1 LLIAAN
7 WNLKHTGRRKW
18 NNFFEKPPVED
29 FPEKTKEV
37 EMQNNVSVVD
47 DTKVELTKE
56 PVEELETTI
65 VPEEIKKE
73 VNELLE
79 SELPEI
85 QVDEP
90 TKDWE
95 PQLYNRKQLGR
106 HMEETGQK
114 PPKAQS
120 FLNRVQS
127 VFSSPSVKTI
137 EKEVDELQKK

>member
-1 LLIAAN
+1 MTEHLS
-7 WNLKHTGRRKW
+7 
-18 NNFFEKPPVED
+18 
-29 FPEKTKEV
+29 KEEV
-37 EMQNNVSVVD
+37 
-47 DTKVELTKE
+47 K
-56 PVEELETTI
+56 PVEEQETTV

-79 SELPEI
+79 SEIPEI

-95 PQLYNRKQLGR
+95 PELYNRKQLGR
-106 HMEETGQK
+106 HLEETGQK